1 MPLRSVLEG
10 KRWIAA
16 LISLVIF
23 VLVVVFVLWWR
34 KYDSE
39 IHAYSMI
46 EGEELFLYGPYE
58 NEAQNGI
65 PYLVYKTLPKMFPH
79 LFPEGY
85 NTFGFITV
93 AGQELP
99 LGLVKTEYDHI
110 QWVTNNCALCHA
122 GSVRTSQDTKPI
134 IVPGG
139 SSGLSRQ
146 RYAAALEAA
155 FLHYEFTPENVVH
168 RIKERDVLTAD
179 MEERYRKWI
188 EHLIRRTVD
197 HVDNIG
203 RKRAHRPADG
213 PGRRDAFLLIKE
225 LAYQVDQDIGTTDF
239 PPLWQRQLR
248 LNAKGRMVGHWDGI
262 GQNLLGLVIGSAIAD
277 GLKPS
282 RVQMEPMKKLTYY
295 LLNLPAPAYPLEI
308 DRSLASRGR
317 QVFEAQCAQCHD
329 PNGSRFNTVIPIE
342 EIQTDASRLHA
353 ARRGLL
359 LTLNLFDLFQRY
371 PRPHWQ
377 KTNGYRAELL
387 DGVWARAPYLHNG
400 SVPTVY
406 ALLRREEERP
416 KFYFRGSNVLD
427 PAKLG
432 FEVGSSSDEQMFFFD
447 TSQPGN
453 QNGGHAYGTDL
464 SETEKSALIEYLKT
478 L

>member
-1 MPLRSVLEG
+1 MPLRLFLRG
-10 KRWIAA
+10 RKWIFMIMSL
-16 LISLVIF
+16 LIL
-23 VLVVVFVLWWR
+23 VLVVVLVLWWR

-39 IHAYSMI
+39 IQAYSMT
-46 EGEELFLYGPYE
+46 EGEELFLYGVYE
-58 NEAQNGI
+58 NEEENGI
-65 PYLVYKTLPKMFPH
+65 PYLVYKILPEMFPN

-85 NTFGFITV
+85 DNFGFITIPRR
-93 AGQELP
+93 ELP

-110 QWVTNNCALCHA
+110 QWVTNNCALCHSE
-122 GSVRTSQDTKPI
+122 SVRTSPDSKPI

-139 SSGLSRQ
+139 SAGLSRQ

-155 FLHYEFTPENVVH
+155 FLHYDFTPENVVH
-168 RIKERDVLTAD
+168 RIQERYVLTAD
-179 MEERYRKWI
+179 MEQRYRKWI

-213 PGRRDAFLLIKE
+213 PGRRDALLLIKE
-225 LAYQVDQDIGTTDF
+225 IAYQVDWDIGTTDF
-239 PPLWQRQLR
+239 PPLWQRQSR
-248 LNAKGRMVGHWDGI
+248 LNAKGRMVAHWDGI
-262 GQNLLGLVIGSAIAD
+262 GRNLLGLVIGSAIAD
-277 GLKPS
+277 GLKPA

-317 QVFEAQCAQCHD
+317 PVFEARCAQCHE

-342 EIQTDASRLHA
+342 EIQTDASRLDA
-353 ARRGLL
+353 ARRSLL

-387 DGVWARAPYLHNG
+387 DGLWARAPYLHNG
-400 SVPTVY
+400 SVPTIS
-406 ALLRREEERP
+406 ALLHRANERP
-416 KFYFRGSNVLD
+416 KSYFRGSNVLD
-427 PAKLG
+427 PMQLG
-432 FEVGSSSDEQMFFFD
+432 FETGSSSDEPLFFFD
-447 TSQPGN
+447 TSLPGN
-453 QNGGHAYGTDL
+453 QNGGHEYGTDL
-464 SETEKSALIEYLKT
+464 SEAQKSALIEYLKT